1 MMTTSKVVRLACLLT
16 LGAFVAC
23 AGGPT
28 VVEADEVIAKH
39 RAGETE
45 AAQLAWVQ
53 DQSRTFDLTEDD
65 IARLAEAGLSERV
78 IDAMLARSEE
88 HHKEHGKSE
97 EHDHEH

>member
-1 MMTTSKVVRLACLLT
+1 MKTTSKVVRLGCLLA

-28 VVEADEVIAKH
+28 VAKADDVIAKQG
-39 RAGETE
+39 AGETE

-65 IARLAEAGLSERV
+65 IARLAEAGVSEKV
-78 IDAMLARSEE
+78 INAMLA
-88 HHKEHGKSE
+88 KSE
-97 EHDHEH
+97 EHQKEHGTEKNDHEH